1 MTIHSDRSMAKHSK
15 YQQNI
20 IKNFYKNREAIS
32 LQRLQEAVTEL
43 YLAEGKKRT
52 QYWNRIVG
60 HLETLGLKPARIEH
74 LVKSDDPA
82 LIARVVEE
90 LMAKHS

>member
-1 MTIHSDRSMAKHSK
+1 MTIYTDRPMAKHSK

-20 IKNFYKNREAIS
+20 IKNYYKNREAIS

-43 YLAEGKKRT
+43 YLAEGKKRA
-52 QYWNRIVG
+52 QYWKRIAG

-74 LVKSDDPA
+74 LMKNDDPA